1 MARRD
6 YGDGSISQRKDGTW
20 TARIYYGKSS
30 DGKYK
35 IKAIYGKTEKE
46 VKKKMKEFK
55 DELIKY
61 DSVNIPKL
69 TVSDIINDWLKTKR
83 YEVRASS
90 YDRIERTVN
99 NLILPRIGFAQ
110 ASSLTSNNIQKLLN
124 DLADEGYSHSA
135 IKKVY
140 EALNAPFKVAV
151 IRDQLRKNPCET
163 VIVPKNTIESE
174 GDVEFYDEEQ
184 VALIS
189 QAAVERYKTGELI
202 YDHGRGL
209 IILLNTGMRVGELL
223 ALKWKNVDFDKKL
236 IHIVETRGVVI
247 NRNRKDGDNKY
258 IEVDRP
264 TKTKAGT
271 RIIPMNQK
279 AEECLLYFK
288 SLNYKSPYVMANGD
302 EKDSVIPYKNL
313 QKALKH
319 ILQKTGINYGSLH
332 ALRHTFATR
341 LFKRGVEVKVVSE
354 LLGHSSVKVT
364 YDIYIHVIKEQK
376 IEAINILNDL

>member
-1 MARRD
+1 MARREK
-6 YGDGSISQRKDGTW
+6 GEGSISQRKDGTW
-20 TARIYYGKSS
+20 TARITLGFDN
-30 DGKYK
+30 DGKRQV
-35 IKAIYGKTEKE
+35 KAFYGKTEKE
-46 VKKKMKEFK
+46 VKKKLKEFQT
-55 DELIKY
+55 EMIKY
-61 DSVNIPKL
+61 DNVQVDKL
-69 TVSDIINDWLKTKR
+69 TVSELIEDWLKIKR
-83 YEVRASS
+83 HEVRPSS

-99 NLILPRIGFAQ
+99 NIILPELGYMQ
-110 ASSLTSNNIQKLLN
+110 ATSLTPVDVQNFLIG
-124 DLADEGYSHSA
+124 LAEKGLSYSS
-135 IKKVY
+135 IKKAY
-140 EALNAPFKVAV
+140 ENLKAPFAIAV
-151 IRDQLRKNPCET
+151 LRDQIRKNPCET
-163 VIVPKNTIESE
+163 VKIPKNTIESE
-174 GDVEFYDEEQ
+174 GKVEFYDEEQ

-209 IILLNTGMRVGELL
+209 IILLNTGMRIGELL

-279 AEECLLYFK
+279 TEECLLYFK

-319 ILQKTGINYGSLH
+319 ILEKTGINYGSLH